1 MSLLND
7 MLRDLSLAQ
16 KGGDAAAQAAVV
28 ELNQDEQRDLLNQS
42 SVIKQEPGKLWPSLL
57 AFLVVL
63 ICLLFA
69 KQILW
74 PHSKLG
80 QTDNVSATH
89 KPMQVAQALV
99 VTEAAVG
106 QKKTQI
112 ENTENLGQTAQPIAQ
127 DVDKA
132 MPVQKDATEILN
144 ERLVSIENAISKLSV
159 TVMQAQLPE
168 VENIP
173 LQANPAS
180 FATTQMS
187 VSIRD
192 PFEQVNSSGVPSD
205 MEDPIAS
212 SAINL
217 IDETVVPDGAH
228 LSIAPNP
235 AFLDQRT
242 AEQGWKLF
250 SQGQTSDAII
260 ELQAF
265 IAANK
270 TPRESVKVLL
280 DIFSEQEN
288 IAAIENLLYTAD
300 YLSQVDK
307 QYYAAKVAVIRQQ
320 EIKAIELLE
329 ENLDEAET
337 NENYRAL
344 LAGLYQ
350 RAQKYPEAAAA
361 YRRLLGTFGEK
372 PAYWLGLALAQDS
385 LNQWQTAKQAYL
397 RLAEYPELQP
407 QVRTYIQQRL
417 AALQ

>member
-74 PHSKLG
+74 PHNKLG

-112 ENTENLGQTAQPIAQ
+112 ENTENLGQTTQPIAQ

-132 MPVQKDATEILN
+132 MPAQKDATEILN

-192 PFEQVNSSGVPSD
+192 PFEQVNSAGVQSE
-205 MEDPIAS
+205 MEGPTAS
-212 SAINL
+212 SAINS
-217 IDETVVPDGAH
+217 IDETVVPDDAH

-235 AFLDQRT
+235 AFLDQKT

-250 SQGQTSDAII
+250 NQGQTSDAII

-320 EIKAIELLE
+320 EVKAIELLE
-329 ENLDEAET
+329 ENLGEAET

-350 RAQKYPEAAAA
+350 RAQQYPEAAAA

>member
-16 KGGDAAAQAAVV
+16 KDGDAAAQAAVV

-74 PHSKLG
+74 THSKLG

-89 KPMQVAQALV
+89 KPIQVAQALV

-192 PFEQVNSSGVPSD
+192 PFEQVNSSDVQSD

-212 SAINL
+212 SAINS

-242 AEQGWKLF
+242 ADQGWKLF

-288 IAAIENLLYTAD
+288 ITAIENLLYTAD